1 MKKSPKELEN
11 RINEEVG
18 KIIVGK
24 SSRIKLIT
32 AAILSQGHVLLDD
45 LPGVGKT
52 TLVKSLAK
60 ALGCDSK
67 RIQFTPDMLP
77 SDITGMNIY
86 DRQSGQFRLLKGP
99 VVTNLL
105 LADELN
111 RATSRTQSALL
122 EAMEEGQVTVDDKT
136 YPLPKPFV
144 VIATQN
150 PFGSSGTQKLPE
162 SQLDRFMIR
171 LSMGYPDHENAVGIL
186 KGNVGS
192 VLEELAPVLSGDQV
206 REMRKKSSEVF
217 VHDNLFDYLVTLTE
231 NTRKNDYFITGLSPR
246 ASLSLLKMAKATAYM
261 EGAEFVLPEHILHN
275 LHEVSVHRLNLSPRA
290 KASGMTVDKALDEIA
305 ASTPLPKV

>member
-1 MKKSPKELEN
+1 MRDDIKKIMSEAGRVIKGKD
-11 RINEEVG
+11 EV
-18 KIIVGK
+18 IE
-24 SSRIKLIT
+24 KLL
-32 AAILSQGHVLLDD
+32 AAIIAGGHILLEDI
-45 LPGVGKT
+45 PGVGKT
-52 TLVKSLAK
+52 TLALTVSKILSL
-60 ALGCDSK
+60 DYT
-67 RIQFTPDMLP
+67 RMQFTPDVLP
-77 SDITGMNIY
+77 SDLLGFSMFNNQT
-86 DRQSGQFRLLKGP
+86 REFEFRPGA
-99 VVTNLL
+99 VFCNLF
-105 LADELN
+105 LADEIN
-111 RATSRTQSALL
+111 RTSPKTQSALL
-122 EAMEEGQVTVDDKT
+122 EVMEESKVTVDGVT
-136 YPLPKPFV
+136 RRLPDPFV

-206 REMRKKSSEVF
+206 SEMRKKSSEVF

>member
-1 MKKSPKELEN
+1 MRDDIKKIMSEAGRVIKGKD
-11 RINEEVG
+11 EV
-18 KIIVGK
+18 IE
-24 SSRIKLIT
+24 KLL
-32 AAILSQGHVLLDD
+32 AAIIAGGHILLEDI
-45 LPGVGKT
+45 PGVGKT
-52 TLVKSLAK
+52 TLALTVSKILSL
-60 ALGCDSK
+60 DYT
-67 RIQFTPDMLP
+67 RMQFTPDVLP
-77 SDITGMNIY
+77 SDLLGFSMFNNQT
-86 DRQSGQFRLLKGP
+86 REFEFRPGAAFC
-99 VVTNLL
+99 NLC
-105 LADELN
+105 LADEIN
-111 RATSRTQSALL
+111 RTSPKTQSALL
-122 EAMEEGQVTVDDKT
+122 EVMEESKVTVDGVT
-136 YPLPKPFV
+136 RRLPDPFV

>member
-1 MKKSPKELEN
+1 MRDDIKKIMSEAGRVIKGKD
-11 RINEEVG
+11 EV
-18 KIIVGK
+18 IE
-24 SSRIKLIT
+24 KLL
-32 AAILSQGHVLLDD
+32 AAIIAGGHILLEDI
-45 LPGVGKT
+45 PGVGKT
-52 TLVKSLAK
+52 TLALTVSKILSL
-60 ALGCDSK
+60 DYT
-67 RIQFTPDMLP
+67 RMQFTPDVLP
-77 SDITGMNIY
+77 SDLLGFSMFNNQT
-86 DRQSGQFRLLKGP
+86 REFEFRPGA
-99 VVTNLL
+99 VFCNLF
-105 LADELN
+105 LADEIN
-111 RATSRTQSALL
+111 RTSPKTQSALL
-122 EAMEEGQVTVDDKT
+122 EVMEESKVTVDGVT
-136 YPLPKPFV
+136 RRLPDPFV

>member
-1 MKKSPKELEN
+1 MRDDIKKIMSEAGRVIKGKD
-11 RINEEVG
+11 EV
-18 KIIVGK
+18 IE
-24 SSRIKLIT
+24 KLL
-32 AAILSQGHVLLDD
+32 AAIIAGGHILLEDI
-45 LPGVGKT
+45 PGVGKT
-52 TLVKSLAK
+52 TLALTVSKILSL
-60 ALGCDSK
+60 DYT
-67 RIQFTPDMLP
+67 RMQFTPDVLP
-77 SDITGMNIY
+77 SDLLGFSMFNNQT
-86 DRQSGQFRLLKGP
+86 REFEFRPGA
-99 VVTNLL
+99 VFCNLF
-105 LADELN
+105 LADEIN
-111 RATSRTQSALL
+111 RTSPKTQSALL
-122 EAMEEGQVTVDDKT
+122 EVMEESKVTVDGVT
-136 YPLPKPFV
+136 RRLPDPFV

-192 VLEELAPVLSGDQV
+192 VLEDLAPVLSGDQV

>member
-1 MKKSPKELEN
+1 MRDDIKKIMSEAGRVIKGKD
-11 RINEEVG
+11 EV
-18 KIIVGK
+18 IE
-24 SSRIKLIT
+24 KLL
-32 AAILSQGHVLLDD
+32 AAIIAGGHILLEDI
-45 LPGVGKT
+45 PGVGKT
-52 TLVKSLAK
+52 TLALTVSKILSL
-60 ALGCDSK
+60 DYT
-67 RIQFTPDMLP
+67 RMQFTPDVLP
-77 SDITGMNIY
+77 SDLLGFSMFNNQT
-86 DRQSGQFRLLKGP
+86 REFEFRPGA
-99 VVTNLL
+99 VFCNLF
-105 LADELN
+105 LADEIN
-111 RATSRTQSALL
+111 RTSPKTQSALL
-122 EAMEEGQVTVDDKT
+122 EVMEESKVTVDGVT
-136 YPLPKPFV
+136 RRLPDPFV

-305 ASTPLPKV
+305 ASTPLPKA

>member
-1 MKKSPKELEN
+1 MRDDIKKIMSEAGKV
-11 RINEEVG
+11 IKGKDEV
-18 KIIVGK
+18 IE
-24 SSRIKLIT
+24 KLL
-32 AAILSQGHVLLDD
+32 AAIIAGGHILLEDI
-45 LPGVGKT
+45 PGVGKT
-52 TLVKSLAK
+52 TLALTVSKILSL
-60 ALGCDSK
+60 DYT
-67 RIQFTPDMLP
+67 RMQFTPDVLP
-77 SDITGMNIY
+77 SDLLGFSMFNNQT
-86 DRQSGQFRLLKGP
+86 REFEFRPGA
-99 VVTNLL
+99 VFCNLF
-105 LADELN
+105 LADEIN
-111 RATSRTQSALL
+111 RTSPKTQSALL
-122 EAMEEGQVTVDDKT
+122 EVMEESKVTVDGVT
-136 YPLPKPFV
+136 RRLPDPFV

-305 ASTPLPKV
+305 ASTPLPKA

>member
-1 MKKSPKELEN
+1 MRDDIKKIMSEAGRVIKGKD
-11 RINEEVG
+11 EV
-18 KIIVGK
+18 IE
-24 SSRIKLIT
+24 KLL
-32 AAILSQGHVLLDD
+32 AAIIAGGHILLEDI
-45 LPGVGKT
+45 PGVGKT
-52 TLVKSLAK
+52 TLALTVSKILSL
-60 ALGCDSK
+60 DYT
-67 RIQFTPDMLP
+67 RMQFTPDVLP
-77 SDITGMNIY
+77 SDLLGFSMLNNQT
-86 DRQSGQFRLLKGP
+86 REFEFRPGA
-99 VVTNLL
+99 VFCNLF
-105 LADELN
+105 LADEIN
-111 RATSRTQSALL
+111 RTSPKTQSALL
-122 EAMEEGQVTVDDKT
+122 EVMEESKVTVDGVT
-136 YPLPKPFV
+136 RRLPDPFV

-150 PFGSSGTQKLPE
+150 PFGSSGTQKLPK

-290 KASGMTVDKALDEIA
+290 SL
-305 ASTPLPKV
+305 

>member
-1 MKKSPKELEN
+1 MRDDIKKIMSEAGRVIKGKD
-11 RINEEVG
+11 EV
-18 KIIVGK
+18 IE
-24 SSRIKLIT
+24 KLL
-32 AAILSQGHVLLDD
+32 AAIIAGGHILLEDI
-45 LPGVGKT
+45 PGVGKT
-52 TLVKSLAK
+52 TLALTVSKILSL
-60 ALGCDSK
+60 DYT
-67 RIQFTPDMLP
+67 RMQFTPDVLP
-77 SDITGMNIY
+77 SDLLGFSMFNNQT
-86 DRQSGQFRLLKGP
+86 REFEFRPGA
-99 VVTNLL
+99 VFCNLF
-105 LADELN
+105 LADEIN
-111 RATSRTQSALL
+111 RTSPKTQSALL
-122 EAMEEGQVTVDDKT
+122 EVMEESKVTVDGVT
-136 YPLPKPFV
+136 RRLPDPFV

-206 REMRKKSSEVF
+206 REMRKKSAEVF

-305 ASTPLPKV
+305 ASTPLPRV

>member
-1 MKKSPKELEN
+1 MRDDIKKIMSEAGRVIKGKD
-11 RINEEVG
+11 EV
-18 KIIVGK
+18 IE
-24 SSRIKLIT
+24 KLL
-32 AAILSQGHVLLDD
+32 AAIIAGGHILLEDI
-45 LPGVGKT
+45 PGVGKT
-52 TLVKSLAK
+52 TLALTVSKILSL
-60 ALGCDSK
+60 DYT
-67 RIQFTPDMLP
+67 RMQFTPDVLP
-77 SDITGMNIY
+77 SDLLGFSMFNNQT
-86 DRQSGQFRLLKGP
+86 REFEFRPGA
-99 VVTNLL
+99 VFCNLF
-105 LADELN
+105 LADEIN
-111 RATSRTQSALL
+111 RTSPKTQSALL
-122 EAMEEGQVTVDDKT
+122 EVMEESKVTVDGVT
-136 YPLPKPFV
+136 RRLPDPFV

-231 NTRKNDYFITGLSPR
+231 NTRKNDYFMTGLSPR

-305 ASTPLPKV
+305 ASTPLPKA

>member
-1 MKKSPKELEN
+1 MRDDIKKIMSEAGRVIKGKD
-11 RINEEVG
+11 EV
-18 KIIVGK
+18 IE
-24 SSRIKLIT
+24 KLL
-32 AAILSQGHVLLDD
+32 AAIIAGGHILLEDI
-45 LPGVGKT
+45 PGVGKT
-52 TLVKSLAK
+52 TLALTVSKILSL
-60 ALGCDSK
+60 DYT
-67 RIQFTPDMLP
+67 RMQFTPDVLP
-77 SDITGMNIY
+77 SDLLGFSMFNNQT
-86 DRQSGQFRLLKGP
+86 REFEFRPGA
-99 VVTNLL
+99 VFCNLF
-105 LADELN
+105 LADEIN
-111 RATSRTQSALL
+111 RTSPKTQSALL
-122 EAMEEGQVTVDDKT
+122 EVMEESKVTVDGVT
-136 YPLPKPFV
+136 RRLPDPFV

-186 KGNVGS
+186 KGNVGL
-192 VLEELAPVLSGDQV
+192 VLEDLAPVLSGDQV